1 MNEEISK
8 RLFPYDAKYFKG
20 IFDKYINDDDDYRKD
35 LRALQSSQILM
46 EEIVSKGTGLNFYIE
61 DNLNDNFLKECK
73 LPFFKKLL
81 KILQEN
87 NNEKEDEKKI
97 NENNT
102 SVKFNEL
109 EENETKVKDQENCN
123 LEKINSVPLKSK
135 FNKKTSS
142 NDTASQT
149 IKAQNL
155 FVFNKKINMINN
167 YRVYRYCSN
176 IIQSLPSLTY
186 MSVIKIYFTNY
197 PLKIFLSCIYF
208 YTFVTYI
215 CDRNNLIE
223 FLESFLFLILVTAGC
238 FCLAWVHYIKE
249 NRINRITSKLNDFK
263 ENYVGRNFLKS
274 RKEKKEAKQFQFE
287 TKKTVEIKKYSK
299 YFFLKSFLTRINEEL
314 YDYET
319 RKNGNFS
326 YYMKEYYKGDHK
338 IKSLSINK
346 NNDLNMIKEND
357 KEENNGPASSNTDSG
372 NINNISKNKK
382 KLING
387 KTDDIETKYYLS
399 MCNDASSSLYNFE
412 LNIGDH
418 VEGEK
423 ENELLNYILFENN
436 IYRISRKNLLVGDI
450 IYLSKG
456 SMIPADGILIQCNNM
471 IVDESNILKYNA
483 KRYVKKMSIDKYI
496 YEMDKLRKKN
506 MDELENDITKL
517 EKDKKLSYFQILNSK
532 IRAQFK
538 KYSDFNNRKKRNL
551 YPKLED
557 MYNDDKESD
566 DENNRETHFTE
577 INGKII
583 QFSNLNEEYND
594 NNMKS
599 DYSYFN
605 IYEYSPLLLS
615 ESVVTEGTGIMI
627 ATCVSKNKQMFHNS
641 IKKIEENTNL
651 EIIINSYSKNVVILI
666 LFYCS
671 LCILF
676 IFIHFLI
683 SLIENNM
690 QTYPY
695 NLLMFLLNTV
705 IIEILKYL
713 LLSIDNMPLLLQN
726 CIAINY
732 KEIMDECYIIKSKNI
747 FERVLQTNSIFIDIN
762 KYINYKCVLFFFN
775 TEYFVSFDMNLIS
788 SQMKF
793 QDNIKSYT
801 EFVEKEEDQG
811 MCSSLFFSLLI
822 QTILATSNL
831 YSYNEDFMEIDLSL
845 LDCISSLRL
854 NISNYFIKKN
864 NILTIMSNQND
875 YVISFVFSD
884 QSYINKENNS
894 RTNKKN
900 NYKENELKNKSSV
913 LRVFIRGKAHMILP
927 KCSQY
932 LDGQSFSKD
941 IDKLA
946 EKASQLEE
954 SKYDLTVCF
963 AYKEIII
970 GEKEKEELFS
980 YRENNEYNF
989 GNVEMNNNNMNSTYL
1004 KYAEMND
1011 FTCISIFVFEKAISN
1026 RFYVDYK
1033 IMESNNLHI
1042 KLFTK
1047 YDVEKIKKIFNNF
1060 PDFISKLK
1068 FYDTESMAKVNR
1080 SRFMYGGDIDSSTNM
1095 RIEKNNTREKYN
1107 SNRHYINKME
1117 IDEQRREDIYVENRN
1132 EIKDMNITKSI
1143 LNEKNGSE
1151 RYNLKYSCNSSLV
1164 QTFINNESMKE
1175 YSFFLNNNVFCNC
1188 SKSKLLD
1195 LLYLSK
1201 SYGRTNCV
1209 VTNNNDYFV
1218 KDKELCNIR
1227 VCDIRSKDIVKNKS
1241 DVILLNRSLY
1251 DYIKLKYFSN
1261 SMLMNIKL
1269 FIEYN
1274 ISLYVCIV
1282 VFSIISTFINGL
1294 EFLTTVQILY
1304 IYIIKNIIFHYISC
1318 YRKSNYCVGKKR
1330 CKNASYSYN
1339 VFSKKEIN
1347 NLMSSIASKLI
1358 LLMIIF
1364 LFGHI
1369 FIPEVSWDFVN
1380 PDVREFFEFSEFS
1393 FSNNQPKLFHYNTIR
1408 SCIRFKKN
1416 LENIK
1421 IANNINIKNDYRTIE
1436 EWEHHIS
1443 PSRHATIIFN
1453 VFFLFFFFS
1462 YIYIYIK
1469 TFLAEIDMY
1478 CEQIKKN
1485 KKENHKYLSLLK
1497 NKTLSKDI
1505 NNLIKE
1511 FKFDEDNAKTTSEI
1525 QLLNTDENYQKIYCG
1540 DDSCDCYDTNN
1551 NEKNISEPNIN
1562 TTEQYTD
1569 YKNNDIDMERG
1580 SLYNFKNFIKEK
1592 VNFADID
1599 KRKMLFDCL
1608 IVNYKTFLAFL
1619 FLLLL
1624 HIIIIQYGS
1633 FIFNFHVKGLTLAQW
1648 GICFLFCVLDLVL
1661 YNIISFTSLFSISS
1675 NFIKSFQSLHEPHKR
1690 TMFDTMN
1697 DYKRSSL
1704 SQRYKYDRKI

>member
-338 IKSLSINK
+338 IKSLSISK

-412 LNIGDH
+412 LNIGDN

-594 NNMKS
+594 NNIKS

-671 LCILF
+671 L
-676 IFIHFLI
+676 
-683 SLIENNM
+683 
-690 QTYPY
+690 
-695 NLLMFLLNTV
+695 
-705 IIEILKYL
+705 
-713 LLSIDNMPLLLQN
+713 
-726 CIAINY
+726 
-732 KEIMDECYIIKSKNI
+732 
-747 FERVLQTNSIFIDIN
+747 
-762 KYINYKCVLFFFN
+762 
-775 TEYFVSFDMNLIS
+775 
-788 SQMKF
+788 
-793 QDNIKSYT
+793 
-801 EFVEKEEDQG
+801 
-811 MCSSLFFSLLI
+811 
-822 QTILATSNL
+822 
-831 YSYNEDFMEIDLSL
+831 
-845 LDCISSLRL
+845 
-854 NISNYFIKKN
+854 
-864 NILTIMSNQND
+864 
-875 YVISFVFSD
+875 
-884 QSYINKENNS
+884 
-894 RTNKKN
+894 
-900 NYKENELKNKSSV
+900 
-913 LRVFIRGKAHMILP
+913 
-927 KCSQY
+927 
-932 LDGQSFSKD
+932 
-941 IDKLA
+941 
-946 EKASQLEE
+946 
-954 SKYDLTVCF
+954 
-963 AYKEIII
+963 
-970 GEKEKEELFS
+970 
-980 YRENNEYNF
+980 
-989 GNVEMNNNNMNSTYL
+989 
-1004 KYAEMND
+1004 
-1011 FTCISIFVFEKAISN
+1011 
-1026 RFYVDYK
+1026 
-1033 IMESNNLHI
+1033 
-1042 KLFTK
+1042 
-1047 YDVEKIKKIFNNF
+1047 
-1060 PDFISKLK
+1060 
-1068 FYDTESMAKVNR
+1068 
-1080 SRFMYGGDIDSSTNM
+1080 
-1095 RIEKNNTREKYN
+1095 
-1107 SNRHYINKME
+1107 
-1117 IDEQRREDIYVENRN
+1117 
-1132 EIKDMNITKSI
+1132 
-1143 LNEKNGSE
+1143 
-1151 RYNLKYSCNSSLV
+1151 
-1164 QTFINNESMKE
+1164 
-1175 YSFFLNNNVFCNC
+1175 
-1188 SKSKLLD
+1188 
-1195 LLYLSK
+1195 
-1201 SYGRTNCV
+1201 
-1209 VTNNNDYFV
+1209 
-1218 KDKELCNIR
+1218 
-1227 VCDIRSKDIVKNKS
+1227 
-1241 DVILLNRSLY
+1241 
-1251 DYIKLKYFSN
+1251 
-1261 SMLMNIKL
+1261 
-1269 FIEYN
+1269 
-1274 ISLYVCIV
+1274 
-1282 VFSIISTFINGL
+1282 
-1294 EFLTTVQILY
+1294 
-1304 IYIIKNIIFHYISC
+1304 
-1318 YRKSNYCVGKKR
+1318 
-1330 CKNASYSYN
+1330 
-1339 VFSKKEIN
+1339 
-1347 NLMSSIASKLI
+1347 
-1358 LLMIIF
+1358 
-1364 LFGHI
+1364 
-1369 FIPEVSWDFVN
+1369 
-1380 PDVREFFEFSEFS
+1380 
-1393 FSNNQPKLFHYNTIR
+1393 
-1408 SCIRFKKN
+1408 
-1416 LENIK
+1416 
-1421 IANNINIKNDYRTIE
+1421 
-1436 EWEHHIS
+1436 
-1443 PSRHATIIFN
+1443 
-1453 VFFLFFFFS
+1453 
-1462 YIYIYIK
+1462 
-1469 TFLAEIDMY
+1469 
-1478 CEQIKKN
+1478 
-1485 KKENHKYLSLLK
+1485 
-1497 NKTLSKDI
+1497 
-1505 NNLIKE
+1505 
-1511 FKFDEDNAKTTSEI
+1511 
-1525 QLLNTDENYQKIYCG
+1525 
-1540 DDSCDCYDTNN
+1540 
-1551 NEKNISEPNIN
+1551 
-1562 TTEQYTD
+1562 
-1569 YKNNDIDMERG
+1569 
-1580 SLYNFKNFIKEK
+1580 
-1592 VNFADID
+1592 
-1599 KRKMLFDCL
+1599 
-1608 IVNYKTFLAFL
+1608 
-1619 FLLLL
+1619 
-1624 HIIIIQYGS
+1624 
-1633 FIFNFHVKGLTLAQW
+1633 
-1648 GICFLFCVLDLVL
+1648 
-1661 YNIISFTSLFSISS
+1661 
-1675 NFIKSFQSLHEPHKR
+1675 
-1690 TMFDTMN
+1690 
-1697 DYKRSSL
+1697 
-1704 SQRYKYDRKI
+1704 

>member
-8 RLFPYDAKYFKG
+8 RLFPYDSKYLKR
-20 IFDKYINDDDDYRKD
+20 IFDKYINDDDYRKD
-35 LRALQSSQILM
+35 LKALQSSQILM
-46 EEIVSKGTGLNFYIE
+46 EELVSKGTGLNFYIE
-61 DNLNDNFLKECK
+61 DNLNDHFLKECK

-87 NNEKEDEKKI
+87 SNAKEEEKEEEKEDE
-97 NENNT
+97 NED
-102 SVKFNEL
+102 
-109 EENETKVKDQENCN
+109 ENEEGTKIKDQSNCN
-123 LEKINSVPLKSK
+123 LEKINSVPLKSN

-167 YRVYRYCSN
+167 YRICRYCSN

-249 NRINRITSKLNDFK
+249 NRISRITSKLNDFK

-274 RKEKKEAKQFQFE
+274 RKEKEPKHLQFE
-287 TKKTVEIKKYSK
+287 NKKTVEIKKYSK

-326 YYMKEYYKGDHK
+326 YYMKEYYKENHK

-357 KEENNGPASSNTDSG
+357 QYENNGPTSSNPDSA

-387 KTDDIETKYYLS
+387 KTDDIETRYYLS
-399 MCNDASSSLYNFE
+399 MRNDTSSSVCNYE
-412 LNIGDH
+412 LNIGDRA
-418 VEGEK
+418 EGEK

-471 IVDESNILKYNA
+471 IVDESNILKYNT
-483 KRYVKKMSIDKYI
+483 KRYVKKISIDKYI
-496 YEMDKLRKKN
+496 YEMDKLRKAN
-506 MDELENDITKL
+506 MDELENDRTKL
-517 EKDKKLSYFQILNSK
+517 EKDNKLSYFQILNSK
-532 IRAQFK
+532 IRNQFK

-566 DENNRETHFTE
+566 DENNKETCFTE

-583 QFSNLNEEYND
+583 QASNSNEEYND
-594 NNMKS
+594 NNIKS

-732 KEIMDECYIIKSKNI
+732 KEIMNECYIIKSKNI
-747 FERVLQTNSIFIDIN
+747 FEKVLQTNSIFIDIN
-762 KYINYKCVLFFFN
+762 KYIDYKCVLFFFN

-811 MCSSLFFSLLI
+811 ICSSLFFSLLI

-854 NISNYFIKKN
+854 DISNYFIKKN

-884 QSYINKENNS
+884 QSYINKTDNS
-894 RTNKKN
+894 RPNKKN
-900 NYKENELKNKSSV
+900 NYKDNEFKNKSSV

-946 EKASQLEE
+946 EMASQVEE

-970 GEKEKEELFS
+970 GEKEKEELFL

-989 GNVEMNNNNMNSTYL
+989 GNIEMNDNNMNSTYL

-1033 IMESNNLHI
+1033 IIESNNLHI

-1068 FYDTESMAKVNR
+1068 FYDAESMVKVNR
-1080 SRFMYGGDIDSSTNM
+1080 SRFMYGGDIDSNTNM

-1107 SNRHYINKME
+1107 SNRHYINKMV
-1117 IDEQRREDIYVENRN
+1117 IDEQRREDIYVENRS
-1132 EIKDMNITKSI
+1132 EIKDMNTTKSI
-1143 LNEKNGSE
+1143 LNQKNGSE

-1164 QTFINNESMKE
+1164 QTFINNETMKE

-1188 SKSKLLD
+1188 KKSNLLD
-1195 LLYLSK
+1195 LLYISK
-1201 SYGRTNCV
+1201 SYGRKNCV

-1274 ISLYVCIV
+1274 ICLYVCIV
-1282 VFSIISTFINGL
+1282 VFSIISTFINGI

-1330 CKNASYSYN
+1330 CKNSRYSYS

-1358 LLMIIF
+1358 ILIIIF

-1393 FSNNQPKLFHYNTIR
+1393 FSNNQPKMFYYNTIR

-1469 TFLAEIDMY
+1469 TFIAEIDMY
-1478 CEQIKKN
+1478 CEQIKRN

-1511 FKFDEDNAKTTSEI
+1511 FKFDEDNIKTGSEI
-1525 QLLNTDENYQKIYCG
+1525 QLLNTDENYQKLYCG
-1540 DDSCDCYDTNN
+1540 DDSCNCYDANN
-1551 NEKNISEPNIN
+1551 NEKNMSERNIN
-1562 TTEQYTD
+1562 ITDQYTD
-1569 YKNNDIDMERG
+1569 NKKNNDTDIERG
-1580 SLYNFKNFIKEK
+1580 SFYNFKNFIKKK
-1592 VNFADID
+1592 VSFVDIG

-1608 IVNYKTFLAFL
+1608 IVNYKTFFAFIV
-1619 FLLLL
+1619 LLLL

-1633 FIFNFHVKGLTLAQW
+1633 FIFNFHVKGLTLPQW
-1648 GICFLFCVLDLVL
+1648 GICFLFCLLDFVL

-1675 NFIKSFQSLHEPHKR
+1675 NFIKSFHSLHEPRKK